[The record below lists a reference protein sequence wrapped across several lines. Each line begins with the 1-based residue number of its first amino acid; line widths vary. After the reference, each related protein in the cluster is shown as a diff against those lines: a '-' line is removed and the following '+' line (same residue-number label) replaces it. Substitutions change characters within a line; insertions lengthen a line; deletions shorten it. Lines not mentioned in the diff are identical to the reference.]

1 MPCASRVAFW
11 SWRSS
16 FLIFVQGKSKD
27 LQPQLCTQSGC
38 NSICLG
44 PSTQHISSKHH
55 QPAFLSKRTTAWEHF
70 ATAHHAVD
78 RAHTVKTISPFNSNS
93 QSQTSECFVAEHHT
107 KLCVDCVVFVF
118 VWHFLFCNMDLPSN
132 DCFKPHHT
140 AFFPELITFYFWSLL
155 WCTPHFFLS
164 LSLFISDRCC
174 GELLQQGDQA
184 LHKACRPLF
193 QVWNSVVQS
202 PGQV

>member
-1 MPCASRVAFW
+1 MNLLLTNKRFFIMLCVSRVAFW
-11 SWRSS
+11 STEGVLSLSLFMEKARN
-16 FLIFVQGKSKD
+16 

-38 NSICLG
+38 NSIYLG

-70 ATAHHAVD
+70 STAHHAVD

-107 KLCVDCVVFVF
+107 KLCADCV
-118 VWHFLFCNMDLPSN
+118 FCSCLCGTSCSATWTYHQMTVSN
-132 DCFKPHHT
+132 H
-140 AFFPELITFYFWSLL
+140 I
-155 WCTPHFFLS
+155 TPHFFLS

-193 QVWNSVVQS
+193 QVWNSVVQP